1 MPVGRVLATAAVMLL
16 ALQGCTTAS
25 GSSGGMQRTAMDRA
39 IGECAASV
47 AAGAVLG
54 AVIGGITGG
63 NRGAGRGALIGGAV
77 GVGRCAVLMQMAA
90 AEDRQ
95 RLRAAERAAI
105 AANASQTTSIRTKS
119 GKNASIRTQVTPA
132 SAPASKALTY
142 TTCRYAEQSVTLD
155 GQTASGG
162 RQLWCRADTGDWTAI
177 AQ

>member
-1 MPVGRVLATAAVMLL
+1 
-16 ALQGCTTAS
+16 
-25 GSSGGMQRTAMDRA
+25 MDRA

-54 AVIGGITGG
+54 AVIGGIAGG

-119 GKNASIRTQVTPA
+119 GKSASIRTQVTPA
-132 SAPASKALTY
+132 SAPVPASASKAPAY
-142 TTCRYAEQSVTLD
+142 TTCRYAEQSVTVD

-162 RQLWCRADTGDWTAI
+162 RQLWCRADTGDWTAV